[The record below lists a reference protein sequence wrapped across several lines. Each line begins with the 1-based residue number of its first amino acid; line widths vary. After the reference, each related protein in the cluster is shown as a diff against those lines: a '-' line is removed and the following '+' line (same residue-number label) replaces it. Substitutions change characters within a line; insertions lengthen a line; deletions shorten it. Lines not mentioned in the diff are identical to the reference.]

1 MKLKDA
7 QNERPGKSQIK
18 TNRNRG
24 QRRWRSLAPLLA
36 AAWLCAAGTLRAQ
49 VISLVLSNDVTLKT
63 PVFLTTDGTNLIVS
77 GAGTDNNAHI
87 FQVAVAGGAA
97 TMLYPAYNP
106 SQVAIA
112 GTNLFWIDP
121 NSGPVTDTQI
131 LKAPASGG
139 GAVSAIYT
147 GSNVGQPILDGSGL
161 ASDGNFIYSADEVAG
176 TVWRLNTD
184 GSALTQ
190 VGPARYGGGFSPEH
204 LNTIAVSQGV
214 LYVADHGSS
223 GFSIAPA
230 VVSIPTNGTFFTTL
244 SSGAPMVTPS
254 GIAAGNGVLY
264 VADPGAGNTVWQ
276 LPIGGGTPVALVSGG
291 VFKQIQGLCYLNG
304 SLYVSDTTA
313 GAIYRV
319 NLTQPVFQAATY
331 LAAAGAD
338 LSGTGIKCFGGAAY
352 VCGNSTSA
360 GGLLARFNL
369 PFTGGAAPGWSAYW
383 PVSSPNDSFAGI
395 TASSSGVYASGSDYS
410 RTTDTVGGKENKGLV
425 AKFPFTGLTGGGYAG
440 SIWDRQTPAA
450 PGAFSYGGSE
460 ALHGLSLA
468 TENGTNYIYTTG
480 SGQHDGGNGGRLF
493 ISKLAEDSTV
503 LWTQTDGAEMVGEA
517 YTYGNATAAFNTN
530 VYVAGMFTSTSFPQQ
545 TYLRKYGSTGAL
557 QWVRTGN
564 FAGGYNSL
572 VNIGKAIYAVGW
584 IGTNS
589 GAGASI
595 DMLIEKWDEQGNLIW
610 SRSYDRN
617 GAEDNLNGAVNLGGR
632 LFVAGYTRGQT
643 AGGADSALME
653 VDPATGNLLSTA
665 LFGGTHDDMATGVDT
680 DGTDLYVV
688 GQSRSV
694 GNNSNQVMVLRYT
707 LQPSLVNFTITPVNP
722 VIGAGTNLQFIAT
735 GHFSD
740 GSSQLVTNGIT
751 WASSGP
757 ITASITTNGLASGL
771 SLGTSTV
778 SATSGSAS
786 GSTLLTV
793 VVHPTISVN
802 PSNTTATPGGIVV
815 LSAGASGGNLG
826 YQWQL
831 NGTNIAGATGAS
843 LSLTNVNAGQAG
855 SYTVIVSNAAGSST
869 STGAVLSLLSL
880 NMYAGLTIVGQA
892 GGTYQIDYKNNLSAT
907 NWTSLTNIVL
917 PASPYLFIDTTSPSS
932 ASRFYRASKQ

>member
-1 MKLKDA
+1 MKIKPAGHMSPEKLKM
-7 QNERPGKSQIK
+7 NSNCHPC
-18 TNRNRG
+18 
-24 QRRWRSLAPLLA
+24 RRHGRRLAPLLA
-36 AAWLCAAGTLRAQ
+36 AALLCAAGTLRAQ

-63 PVFLTTDGTNLIVS
+63 PALLATDGTNLIVS
-77 GAGTDNNAHI
+77 GAGTDNNSHI

-97 TMLYPAYNP
+97 TTLYSAVNP
-106 SQVAIA
+106 NQVALA

-121 NSGPVTDTQI
+121 NSGPATDTQI
-131 LKAPASGG
+131 LKASAAGG
-139 GAVSAIYT
+139 GSVTAIYT
-147 GSNVGQPILDGSGL
+147 GSNVGQPIMDGSGL
-161 ASDGNFIYSADEVAG
+161 ASDGNFLYAADEVAG

-190 VGPARYGGGFSPEH
+190 VGPARYGGGFAPEH
-204 LNTIAVSQGV
+204 LNTLAVSQGV
-214 LYVADHGSS
+214 LYVADHGNS
-223 GFSIAPA
+223 GFSIPPA

-244 SSGAPMVTPS
+244 CSGTPMVTPS
-254 GIAAGNGVLY
+254 SIAVGNGVLY
-264 VADPGAGNTVWQ
+264 VADPGASNTVWQ
-276 LPIGGGTPVALVSGG
+276 LPLGGGTPVPLVSGG
-291 VFKQIQGLCYLNG
+291 VFKQIAGLCYLKG
-304 SLYVSDTTA
+304 CLYVSDTSA

-331 LAAAGAD
+331 LAAGGTD
-338 LSGTGIKCFGGAAY
+338 VTGTGIKCFGGAAY
-352 VCGNSTSA
+352 VSGNNTAS

-369 PFTGGAAPGWSAYW
+369 PFTAGAAPAWSGSW
-383 PVSSPNDSFAGI
+383 PASNPNDTLNGV
-395 TASSSGVYASGSDYS
+395 TASSGGIYAAGWDYS
-410 RTTDTVGGKENKGLV
+410 RTTDTAGGKEDKGLV
-425 AKFPFTGLTGGGYAG
+425 AKFNFTGFTGGGFG
-440 SIWDRQTPAA
+440 GDIWDRQTPAA

-460 ALHGLSLA
+460 GLYGISLA
-468 TENGTNYIYTTG
+468 VENGTNYIYATG
-480 SGQHDGGNGGRLF
+480 VGQNDGANGGRLF
-493 ISKLAEDSTV
+493 VSKLAEDSTV

-517 YTYGNATAAFNTN
+517 YTLGHATAAFNTN
-530 VYVAGMFTSTSFPQQ
+530 VYVAGLFTSSSFPQQ
-545 TYLRKYGSTGAL
+545 TYLRKYSSTGAL

-564 FAGGYNSL
+564 FTGGYNSL

-584 IGTNS
+584 IGNNTGP
-589 GAGASI
+589 GAGI

-665 LFGGTHDDMATGVDT
+665 LFGGTRDDMATGVDT

-707 LQPSLVNFTITPVNP
+707 LQPSLVNFTIAPVNP
-722 VIGAGTNLQFIAT
+722 VIGAGTNLQFAAT

-751 WASSGP
+751 WASSTP
-757 ITASITTNGLASGL
+757 STASIAANGLALGL
-771 SLGTSTV
+771 SQGTSMI
-778 SATSGSAS
+778 SATSGTAG

-802 PSNTTATPGGIVV
+802 PSNTTVSPGGTVV
-815 LSAGASGGNLG
+815 LSAGAGGGNLS

-831 NGTNIAGATGAS
+831 NGTNLAGATGSS
-843 LSLTNVNAGQAG
+843 LALTNVSAGQAG
-855 SYTVIVSNAAGSST
+855 SYTVVVSNAAGSST
-869 STGAVLSLLSL
+869 SSSAVLSLLSL
-880 NMYAGLTIVGQA
+880 NMYAGLTIVGQS

-917 PASPYLFIDTTSPSS
+917 PSSPYLFIDTTSPSS